1 MWGGEWRAAR
11 GGRGGGV
18 IRARSSS
25 PMLSFMPQIRT
36 WPEWGE
42 RMEGVGRRSKGTL
55 EKNRWLSRAAP
66 RGWLEKYWWAAF
78 IGSIGG
84 DLGEVKAAEVCPVP
98 TLFEAEEEEEEEEE
112 DEKTRAAVAMTRAC
126 SFCERRK
133 GKRVVMM

>member
-1 MWGGEWRAAR
+1 
-11 GGRGGGV
+11 
-18 IRARSSS
+18 
-25 PMLSFMPQIRT
+25 MLSFMPQIRT

-42 RMEGVGRRSKGTL
+42 RMEGVGRRSRGTL

-66 RGWLEKYWWAAF
+66 KGWLEKYWWAAF
-78 IGSIGG
+78 MGSTGG
-84 DLGEVKAAEVCPVP
+84 DLGEGTAAGPCPVP

-112 DEKTRAAVAMTRAC
+112 KTRAVVEMTRAS